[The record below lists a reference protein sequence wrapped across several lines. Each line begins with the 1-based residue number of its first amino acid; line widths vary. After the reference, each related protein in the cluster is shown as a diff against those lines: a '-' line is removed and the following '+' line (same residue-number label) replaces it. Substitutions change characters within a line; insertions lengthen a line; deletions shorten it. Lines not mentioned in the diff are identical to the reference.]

1 MKTVREEEMKLRGK
15 GFVTQVGFKAGVKE
29 RGGVMDEQ
37 IDESKEEEVIGKGP
51 FDAFRYLAHYCSP
64 VIYIC
69 L

>member
-1 MKTVREEEMKLRGK
+1 
-15 GFVTQVGFKAGVKE
+15 
-29 RGGVMDEQ
+29 MDEQ
-37 IDESKEEEVIGKGP
+37 SDESKEEEVIGKGP